1 MFSYTFDNINPRLAA
16 PLTLAF
22 IGDAVWEIYVRSR
35 IINENPDM
43 QVNKLNRMVVKF
55 VKASGQC
62 DAIHTIEN
70 SLTED
75 ELSAYKRGRNAK
87 SYTTAKNASLRD
99 YRHATGFEALLGY
112 VYLSENAERLNKL
125 MESAY
130 DAVIDTANKN
140 ASI

>member
-1 MFSYTFDNINPRLAA
+1 MFSYKFGNINPRLAS

-35 IINENPDM
+35 IVNENPDM
-43 QVNKLNRMVVKF
+43 PVNKLNRLVIKF

-62 DAIHTIEN
+62 DAIHSIEE
-70 SLTED
+70 SLTDD

-112 VYLSENAERLNKL
+112 VYLTGNDERLNEL

-130 DAVIDTANKN
+130 KAVIDTANQN